1 MEVKIDT
8 YKPVRGPAV
17 HGYSIYDEKG
27 LLLESGSGFVTQAYL
42 DQAIAMRLRALKGL
56 RPLRPGFKEAS
67 PHSMAIVEKWNDKLF
82 GKDRT

>member
-8 YKPVRGPAV
+8 YKPPRGSAV
-17 HGYSIYDEKG
+17 HGYSIYDDDKK
-27 LLLESGSGFVTQAYL
+27 LLASGSGFVTQAYL

-67 PHSMAIVEKWNDKLF
+67 PHSMALVEKWNDEIYGRVSK
-82 GKDRT
+82 

>member
-17 HGYSIYDEKG
+17 HGYSIYDDNKR
-27 LLLESGSGFVTQAYL
+27 LLESGSGFVTQDYL
-42 DQAIAMRLRALKGL
+42 NQSVAMRLRALKGL

-67 PHSMAIVEKWNDKLF
+67 PHSMALIEGWNDEIYARVSK
-82 GKDRT
+82 